1 MGQINNIDFRKLK
14 KSMFISIIIAMLVFA
29 GLSIYSDISQLRRV
43 FIAFNFRYVPI
54 ILILAPLNYLLRF
67 VKWSYYLKLI
77 GVDIN
82 LKDNF
87 LIFISGLSMTIT
99 PGKIG
104 EFFKSYLLKEMAKV
118 PISSSAPLV
127 MVERITD
134 GFSMLILASLG
145 ILSYRHGV
153 EVFIFVLVCMI
164 AFIVIIQFSSIVNFF
179 LRLLHKIP
187 VLKRFKSGFENF
199 YKHAHMLLK
208 FKPLSFAIS
217 IGVVSWFFEGLVIYF
232 TIRAMGLDFPLL
244 ASIFV
249 VSFSSIVGAIS
260 MMPGGL
266 LAAEGSILG
275 LLIMMGLP
283 RDMAV
288 ATTLIT
294 RFSTLWLGV
303 LIGFLGLVVV
313 QRKLNR
319 VKK

>member
-1 MGQINNIDFRKLK
+1 MEQKNIDFKRLK
-14 KSMFISIIIAMLVFA
+14 KSMFISVIIAMLLFA
-29 GLSIYSDISQLRRV
+29 GLSIYSDINQLRRV
-43 FIAFNFRYVPI
+43 FVTFNYRYIPI
-54 ILILAPLNYLLRF
+54 ILLLAPLNYLLRF

-77 GVDIN
+77 GVNITI
-82 LKDNF
+82 KDNF

-104 EFFKSYLLKEMAKV
+104 EFFKSYLLKEKANL

-145 ILSYRHGV
+145 ILSYKHGL
-153 EVFIFVLVCMI
+153 EVFLFVLVCMV
-164 AFIVIIQFSSIVNFF
+164 AFIVIIQFSSIVYFF
-179 LRLLHKIP
+179 LDLLHRIP
-187 VLKRFKSGFENF
+187 ILKRFKSDFENF
-199 YKHAHMLLK
+199 YRHAHMLLK
-208 FKPLSFAIS
+208 PKPLSYAIS

-232 TIRAMGLDFPLL
+232 TIKAMGLTFTLL

-275 LLIMMGLP
+275 LLIMMDLP
-283 RDMAV
+283 RDVAV

-303 LIGFLGLVVV
+303 LIGFIGLIIL
-313 QRKLNR
+313 QRSFDNKN
-319 VKK
+319 